1 MNHSFVPGT
10 PGVYDAAELKEFVAT
25 LPTEEEQQRSMIT
38 LLNLQNLSSYVNDY
52 ASAVALH
59 RHVQDLRESVLRTSE
74 PNTLVFNNNMH
85 LLQQWQNMAGRDA
98 AMTLFHVGKAL
109 LHIKTNMRFT
119 ETIKAG
125 SLSESLRK
133 ASGELERAFPHYNVA
148 RHAAGHRAEAVG
160 SLEQVKLH
168 AIDIDGVQQFI
179 IGNVQGDD
187 YVATFEKKLLKV
199 PLTEEARQRLND
211 VVALI
216 YSAFP
221 KLVHMLPPLNFGVP
235 ATEDAEVPSENLSA

>member
-1 MNHSFVPGT
+1 MSHSFVPGT
-10 PGVYDAAELKEFVAT
+10 AGVYDAAELKQFVET
-25 LPTEEEQQRSMIT
+25 LPTEEEQHHSMIS
-38 LLNLQNLSSYVNDY
+38 LLNLRNLSSYVNDY
-52 ASAVALH
+52 ASAVGLH
-59 RHVQDLRESVLRTSE
+59 RHVQDLRESVLRTNE
-74 PNTLVFNNNMH
+74 PNTLVFNNHMH
-85 LLQQWQNMAGRDA
+85 LLKNWDEMAGREA

-109 LHIKTNMRFT
+109 LHIKTNMHRT
-119 ETIKAG
+119 ETIKAE
-125 SLSESLRK
+125 SVSENLRK
-133 ASGELERAFPHYNVA
+133 ASGELERAFPNYNVA

-160 SLEQVKLH
+160 SLEKVKLH
-168 AIDIDGVQQFI
+168 AVDIEGGQQFI

-235 ATEDAEVPSENLSA
+235 VTKDTEVSSENLSA